1 MDEQK
6 QRETRI
12 ATLIDADYQTFSDE
26 KKSTEK
32 REEAK
37 RKLFNFV
44 EPKSEK
50 KVLPKQ
56 SISLSKEVFENEEV
70 KNVKPEKEIKFFSQ
84 TEIEPK
90 KIIED
95 DIVNEIEQE
104 PEFEI
109 EQESEFEIEQQTEYE
124 DDLAQ
129 EEKRLQRKK
138 VVYENQKKPSLKLRL
153 KLAICAIALVLTC
166 LGGWAIYNAVEIKTL
181 TGEAQAKNAEY
192 NINVM
197 KVIRTTSK
205 LDDLTNPNSITN
217 LDELESANVVQ
228 IIPKEKASP
237 KTIEKQSNWFDRLCN
252 WLSNL
257 FK

>member
-12 ATLIDADYQTFSDE
+12 ATLIDTDYQTFSDE

-56 SISLSKEVFENEEV
+56 SISLSKEVFENEEI
-70 KNVKPEKEIKFFSQ
+70 KNLEPEKEIKFFSQ

-95 DIVNEIEQE
+95 DIANKIEQE

-109 EQESEFEIEQQTEYE
+109 EQQTELE
-124 DDLAQ
+124 GNIAE
-129 EEKRLQRKK
+129 EEKRLQHKK

-197 KVIRTTSK
+197 KVIKTTSK

-217 LDELESANVVQ
+217 LDELESANIVQ

>member
-12 ATLIDADYQTFSDE
+12 ATLIDTDYQTFSDE

-56 SISLSKEVFENEEV
+56 SISLSKEVFENEEI
-70 KNVKPEKEIKFFSQ
+70 KNLEPEKEIKFFSQ

-95 DIVNEIEQE
+95 DIASEIEQE

-109 EQESEFEIEQQTEYE
+109 EQQTELE
-124 DDLAQ
+124 GDIAE
-129 EEKRLQRKK
+129 EEKRLQHKK
-138 VVYENQKKPSLKLRL
+138 VVYENQNKPSLKLRL

-197 KVIRTTSK
+197 KVIKTTSK

>member
-1 MDEQK
+1 MDEQE

-12 ATLIDADYQTFSDE
+12 ATLIDTDYQTFSDE

-84 TEIEPK
+84 TEIEPT

-104 PEFEI
+104 SEFEI
-109 EQESEFEIEQQTEYE
+109 EQEPEFEIEQQTEYE

-138 VVYENQKKPSLKLRL
+138 IVYENQKKPSLKLRL

-197 KVIRTTSK
+197 KVIKTTSK

>member
-1 MDEQK
+1 M
-6 QRETRI
+6 
-12 ATLIDADYQTFSDE
+12 
-26 KKSTEK
+26 
-32 REEAK
+32 
-37 RKLFNFV
+37 
-44 EPKSEK
+44 
-50 KVLPKQ
+50 PKQ
-56 SISLSKEVFENEEV
+56 SISLSKEVFENEEI
-70 KNVKPEKEIKFFSQ
+70 KNLEPEKEIKFFSQ

-95 DIVNEIEQE
+95 DIASEIEQE

-109 EQESEFEIEQQTEYE
+109 EQQTELE
-124 DDLAQ
+124 GDIAE
-129 EEKRLQRKK
+129 EEKRLQHKK

-197 KVIRTTSK
+197 KVIKTTSK

>member
-12 ATLIDADYQTFSDE
+12 ATLIDTDYQTFSDE

-84 TEIEPK
+84 TEIEPTK
-90 KIIED
+90 TIED

-104 PEFEI
+104 P
-109 EQESEFEIEQQTEYE
+109 EFEIEQQTEYE

-197 KVIRTTSK
+197 KVIKTTSK

>member
-104 PEFEI
+104 
-109 EQESEFEIEQQTEYE
+109 SEFEIEQQSEYE

-197 KVIRTTSK
+197 KVIKTTSK

>member
-12 ATLIDADYQTFSDE
+12 ATLIDTDYQTFSDE

-104 PEFEI
+104 PK
-109 EQESEFEIEQQTEYE
+109 FEIEQQTELE
-124 DDLAQ
+124 GDIAE

-192 NINVM
+192 NISVM
-197 KVIRTTSK
+197 KVIKTTSK

>member
-12 ATLIDADYQTFSDE
+12 ATLIDTGYQTFSDE

-90 KIIED
+90 KINED

-104 PEFEI
+104 P
-109 EQESEFEIEQQTEYE
+109 EFEIEQQTEYE

-138 VVYENQKKPSLKLRL
+138 IVYENQKKPSLKLRL
-153 KLAICAIALVLTC
+153 KLAICAIVLVLTC

>member
-12 ATLIDADYQTFSDE
+12 ATLIDKDYQTFSDE

-56 SISLSKEVFENEEV
+56 SISLSKEVFENEEI
-70 KNVKPEKEIKFFSQ
+70 KNLEPEKEIKFFSQ

-95 DIVNEIEQE
+95 DIASEIEQE

-109 EQESEFEIEQQTEYE
+109 EQQTELE
-124 DDLAQ
+124 GDIAE
-129 EEKRLQRKK
+129 EEKRLQHKK

-197 KVIRTTSK
+197 KVIKTTSK

>member
-70 KNVKPEKEIKFFSQ
+70 KNVEPEKEIKFFSQ

-104 PEFEI
+104 P
-109 EQESEFEIEQQTEYE
+109 EFEIEQQTEYE

-197 KVIRTTSK
+197 KVIKTTSK

>member
-1 MDEQK
+1 M
-6 QRETRI
+6 
-12 ATLIDADYQTFSDE
+12 IDTDYQTFSDE

-56 SISLSKEVFENEEV
+56 SISLNKEVFENEEV
-70 KNVKPEKEIKFFSQ
+70 ENVEPKNEIKFFSQ
-84 TEIEPK
+84 TEIEPE
-90 KIIED
+90 KIIEENIEENIEKNIED
-95 DIVNEIEQE
+95 DIADEIEQE
-104 PEFEI
+104 PEM
-109 EQESEFEIEQQTEYE
+109 EIEQQTEYE
-124 DDLAQ
+124 DDIVQ

-138 VVYENQKKPSLKLRL
+138 IVYENQKKPSIKLRL

-192 NINVM
+192 NISVM
-197 KVIRTTSK
+197 KVIKTTSK

-217 LDELESANVVQ
+217 LDELESANIVQ
-228 IIPKEKASP
+228 IIPKEKVSP
-237 KTIEKQSNWFDRLCN
+237 KTIEKQSNWFDRVCN

>member
-12 ATLIDADYQTFSDE
+12 ATLIDTDYQTFSDE

-56 SISLSKEVFENEEV
+56 SISLNKEVYENEEV
-70 KNVKPEKEIKFFSQ
+70 ENVKPEKEIKFFSQ

-95 DIVNEIEQE
+95 DIADGIEQE

-109 EQESEFEIEQQTEYE
+109 EQQTELE
-124 DDLAQ
+124 GDIAE

-138 VVYENQKKPSLKLRL
+138 VVYENQKKPSIKLRL

-192 NINVM
+192 NISVM
-197 KVIRTTSK
+197 KVIKTTSK

-217 LDELESANVVQ
+217 LDELESANIVQ
-228 IIPKEKASP
+228 IIPKEKVSP

>member
-12 ATLIDADYQTFSDE
+12 ATLIDTDYQTFSDE

-70 KNVKPEKEIKFFSQ
+70 KNVEPEKEINFFSQ

>member
-12 ATLIDADYQTFSDE
+12 ATLIDTDYQTFSDE

-95 DIVNEIEQE
+95 NIAN
-104 PEFEI
+104 
-109 EQESEFEIEQQTEYE
+109 EIEQQTELE
-124 DDLAQ
+124 GDIAE

-192 NINVM
+192 NISVM
-197 KVIRTTSK
+197 KVIKTTSK

-217 LDELESANVVQ
+217 LDELESANIVQ
-228 IIPKEKASP
+228 IIPKEKVSP

>member
-1 MDEQK
+1 MKFELVD
-6 QRETRI
+6 
-12 ATLIDADYQTFSDE
+12 L
-26 KKSTEK
+26 
-32 REEAK
+32 
-37 RKLFNFV
+37 NGN
-44 EPKSEK
+44 
-50 KVLPKQ
+50 KVKDVT
-56 SISLSKEVFENEEV
+56 LSKEVFENEEI
-70 KNVKPEKEIKFFSQ
+70 KNLEPEKEIKFFSQ

-95 DIVNEIEQE
+95 DIVSEIEQE

-109 EQESEFEIEQQTEYE
+109 EQQTELE
-124 DDLAQ
+124 GDIAE
-129 EEKRLQRKK
+129 EEKRLQHKK

>member
-6 QRETRI
+6 QNETRI
-12 ATLIDADYQTFSDE
+12 ATLIDTDYQTFSDE
-26 KKSTEK
+26 KKSAEK

-44 EPKSEK
+44 ESKSEK

-56 SISLSKEVFENEEV
+56 SISLNKEVFTNEEME
-70 KNVKPEKEIKFFSQ
+70 KEKPEKEIKFFSQ
-84 TEIEPK
+84 
-90 KIIED
+90 
-95 DIVNEIEQE
+95 NEIEANIE
-104 PEFEI
+104 PEKEVEKEI
-109 EQESEFEIEQQTEYE
+109 ETEDQPEYE
-124 DDLAQ
+124 ENVAQ
-129 EEKRLQRKK
+129 EENRLQRKK
-138 VVYENQKKPSLKLRL
+138 IVYENQKKPSIKLRL
-153 KLAICAIALVLTC
+153 KLAICAVALVLTC

-192 NINVM
+192 NISVM

-217 LDELESANVVQ
+217 LDELESANIVQ
-228 IIPKEKASP
+228 MIPKEKSLP
-237 KTIEKQSNWFDRLCN
+237 KTIEKQSNWFDRVCN

>member
-12 ATLIDADYQTFSDE
+12 ATLIDTDYQTFSDE

-56 SISLSKEVFENEEV
+56 SISLSKEVFENEEI
-70 KNVKPEKEIKFFSQ
+70 KNVEPEKEIKFFSQ

-104 PEFEI
+104 PEM
-109 EQESEFEIEQQTEYE
+109 EIEQQTECE
-124 DDLAQ
+124 DDIVQ

-197 KVIRTTSK
+197 KVIKTTSK

-217 LDELESANVVQ
+217 LDELESANIVQ
-228 IIPKEKASP
+228 IIPKEKVSP

>member
-1 MDEQK
+1 M
-6 QRETRI
+6 
-12 ATLIDADYQTFSDE
+12 IDTDYQTFSDE

-56 SISLSKEVFENEEV
+56 SISLSKEVFENEEI
-70 KNVKPEKEIKFFSQ
+70 KNLEPEKEIKFFSQ

-90 KIIED
+90 KIIEE
-95 DIVNEIEQE
+95 DIANEIEQE

-109 EQESEFEIEQQTEYE
+109 EQQTELE
-124 DDLAQ
+124 GDFAE

-197 KVIRTTSK
+197 KVIKTTSK

-228 IIPKEKASP
+228 IIPKEKVSP

>member
-1 MDEQK
+1 M
-6 QRETRI
+6 
-12 ATLIDADYQTFSDE
+12 IDTDYQTFSDE

-56 SISLSKEVFENEEV
+56 SISLSKEVFENEEI
-70 KNVKPEKEIKFFSQ
+70 KNLEPEKEIKFFSQ

-95 DIVNEIEQE
+95 DIVSEIEQE

-109 EQESEFEIEQQTEYE
+109 EQQTELE
-124 DDLAQ
+124 GDIAE

-166 LGGWAIYNAVEIKTL
+166 LGGWAIYNAIEIKTL

-197 KVIRTTSK
+197 KVIKTTSK

-217 LDELESANVVQ
+217 LDELESANIVQ

>member
-1 MDEQK
+1 M
-6 QRETRI
+6 
-12 ATLIDADYQTFSDE
+12 IDTDYQTFSDE

-56 SISLSKEVFENEEV
+56 SISLSKEVFENEEI
-70 KNVKPEKEIKFFSQ
+70 KNLEPEKEIKFFSQ

-90 KIIED
+90 KRIEE

-104 PEFEI
+104 PEM
-109 EQESEFEIEQQTEYE
+109 EIEQQTECE
-124 DDLAQ
+124 DDIVQ

-153 KLAICAIALVLTC
+153 KLAICAFALVLTC

-228 IIPKEKASP
+228 IIPKEKVSP

>member
-6 QRETRI
+6 QKETRI
-12 ATLIDADYQTFSDE
+12 ATLIDTDYQTFSDE

-109 EQESEFEIEQQTEYE
+109 EQQTEYE

-138 VVYENQKKPSLKLRL
+138 IVYENQKKPSLKLRL

-197 KVIRTTSK
+197 KVIKTTSK

>member
-12 ATLIDADYQTFSDE
+12 ATLIDTDYQTFSDE

-84 TEIEPK
+84 TDIEPK

-95 DIVNEIEQE
+95 NIAN
-104 PEFEI
+104 
-109 EQESEFEIEQQTEYE
+109 EIEQQTELE
-124 DDLAQ
+124 GDIAE

-192 NINVM
+192 NISVM
-197 KVIRTTSK
+197 KVIKTTSK

-217 LDELESANVVQ
+217 LDELESANIVQ
-228 IIPKEKASP
+228 IIPKEKVSP

>member
-12 ATLIDADYQTFSDE
+12 ATLIDTDYQTFSDE

-56 SISLSKEVFENEEV
+56 SISLSKEVFDNEEI
-70 KNVKPEKEIKFFSQ
+70 KNLEPKKEIKFFSQ

-90 KIIED
+90 KIIEENIEENIED
-95 DIVNEIEQE
+95 DIV
-104 PEFEI
+104 
-109 EQESEFEIEQQTEYE
+109 SEIEQQTELE
-124 DDLAQ
+124 GNIAE
-129 EEKRLQRKK
+129 EEKRLQHKK

-197 KVIRTTSK
+197 KVIKTTSK

-217 LDELESANVVQ
+217 LDELESANVVH

>member
-12 ATLIDADYQTFSDE
+12 ATLIDTDYQTFSDE

-56 SISLSKEVFENEEV
+56 SISLSKEVFENEEI
-70 KNVKPEKEIKFFSQ
+70 KNLEPEKEIKFFSQ

-95 DIVNEIEQE
+95 DIANKIEQE

-109 EQESEFEIEQQTEYE
+109 EQQTELE
-124 DDLAQ
+124 GNIAE
-129 EEKRLQRKK
+129 EEKRLQHKK

-197 KVIRTTSK
+197 KVIKTTSK

-217 LDELESANVVQ
+217 LDELESANIVQ

-252 WLSNL
+252 
-257 FK
+257 

>member
-84 TEIEPK
+84 TEIEPT

-109 EQESEFEIEQQTEYE
+109 EQQTEYE
-124 DDLAQ
+124 HDLAQ

>member
-12 ATLIDADYQTFSDE
+12 ATLIDTGYQTFSDG

-84 TEIEPK
+84 TGIEPK

-95 DIVNEIEQE
+95 DIVNEIEQD

-109 EQESEFEIEQQTEYE
+109 EQESEFEIQQQTEYE

-228 IIPKEKASP
+228 IIPKEKAYP

>member
-12 ATLIDADYQTFSDE
+12 ATLIDTDYQTFSDE

-56 SISLSKEVFENEEV
+56 SISLSKEVFENEEI
-70 KNVKPEKEIKFFSQ
+70 KNLEPEKEIKFFSQ

-95 DIVNEIEQE
+95 DIVSEIEQE

-109 EQESEFEIEQQTEYE
+109 EQQTELE
-124 DDLAQ
+124 GDIAE
-129 EEKRLQRKK
+129 EEKRLQHKK

-197 KVIRTTSK
+197 KVIKTTSK

-217 LDELESANVVQ
+217 LDELESANIVQ
-228 IIPKEKASP
+228 IIPKEKVSP

>member
-12 ATLIDADYQTFSDE
+12 ATLIDTDYQTFSDE

-32 REEAK
+32 REKAK

-56 SISLSKEVFENEEV
+56 SISLSKEVFENEEI
-70 KNVKPEKEIKFFSQ
+70 KNLEPEKEIKFFSQ

-90 KIIED
+90 RIIED
-95 DIVNEIEQE
+95 DIANKIEQE

-109 EQESEFEIEQQTEYE
+109 EQQTELE
-124 DDLAQ
+124 GNIAE
-129 EEKRLQRKK
+129 EEKRLQHKK
-138 VVYENQKKPSLKLRL
+138 VVYENQKKTSLKLRL

-197 KVIRTTSK
+197 KVVKTTSK

>member
-12 ATLIDADYQTFSDE
+12 ATLIDTDYQTFSDE

-109 EQESEFEIEQQTEYE
+109 EQQTEYE
-124 DDLAQ
+124 HDLAQ

-138 VVYENQKKPSLKLRL
+138 VVYENQKKPSIKLRL

>member
-1 MDEQK
+1 MDGQK

-12 ATLIDADYQTFSDE
+12 ATLIDTDYQTFSDE

-84 TEIEPK
+84 TEIEPT

-109 EQESEFEIEQQTEYE
+109 EQEPEFEIEQQTEYE

>member
-12 ATLIDADYQTFSDE
+12 VTLIDTDYQTFSDE

-109 EQESEFEIEQQTEYE
+109 EQEPEFEIEQQTEYE

-129 EEKRLQRKK
+129 VEKRLQRKK
-138 VVYENQKKPSLKLRL
+138 VVYESQKKPSLKLRL

>member
-12 ATLIDADYQTFSDE
+12 ATLIDTDYQTFSDE

-95 DIVNEIEQE
+95 DIVSEIEQE

-109 EQESEFEIEQQTEYE
+109 EQQTELE
-124 DDLAQ
+124 GDIAE

-192 NINVM
+192 NISVM
-197 KVIRTTSK
+197 KVIKTTSK

-217 LDELESANVVQ
+217 LDELESANIVQ
-228 IIPKEKASP
+228 IIPKEKVSP

>member
-12 ATLIDADYQTFSDE
+12 ATLIDTDYQTFSDE

-70 KNVKPEKEIKFFSQ
+70 KNVEPEKEINFFSQ

-197 KVIRTTSK
+197 KVIKTTSK

>member
-1 MDEQK
+1 MNEQK
-6 QRETRI
+6 QREIRI
-12 ATLIDADYQTFSDE
+12 ATLIDTDYQTFSDK

-56 SISLSKEVFENEEV
+56 SISLSKEVFENEEI
-70 KNVKPEKEIKFFSQ
+70 KNVEPEKEIKFFSQ

-90 KIIED
+90 KIIEENIEENIED
-95 DIVNEIEQE
+95 DIV
-104 PEFEI
+104 
-109 EQESEFEIEQQTEYE
+109 SEIEQQTELE
-124 DDLAQ
+124 GNIAE

-197 KVIRTTSK
+197 KVIKTTSK

>member
-12 ATLIDADYQTFSDE
+12 ATLIDTDYQTFSDK

-56 SISLSKEVFENEEV
+56 SISLSKEVFENEEI
-70 KNVKPEKEIKFFSQ
+70 KNLEPEKEIKFFSQ

-95 DIVNEIEQE
+95 DIVSEIEQE

-109 EQESEFEIEQQTEYE
+109 EQQTELE
-124 DDLAQ
+124 GDIAE

-197 KVIRTTSK
+197 KVIKTTSK

-217 LDELESANVVQ
+217 LDELESANIVQ

>member
-12 ATLIDADYQTFSDE
+12 ATLIETDYQTFSDE

-56 SISLSKEVFENEEV
+56 SISLSKEVFENEEI
-70 KNVKPEKEIKFFSQ
+70 KNLEPEKEIKFFSQ

-95 DIVNEIEQE
+95 DIVSEIEQE

-109 EQESEFEIEQQTEYE
+109 EQQTELE
-124 DDLAQ
+124 GDIAE
-129 EEKRLQRKK
+129 EEKRLKHKK
-138 VVYENQKKPSLKLRL
+138 VVYENQKKPSIKLRL

-192 NINVM
+192 NISVM

-228 IIPKEKASP
+228 IIPKEKVSP

>member
-6 QRETRI
+6 QTETRI
-12 ATLIDADYQTFSDE
+12 ATLIDTDYQTFSDE

-56 SISLSKEVFENEEV
+56 SISLSKEVFENEEI
-70 KNVKPEKEIKFFSQ
+70 KNLEPEKEIKFFSQ

-95 DIVNEIEQE
+95 DIVSEIEQE
-104 PEFEI
+104 PEREI
-109 EQESEFEIEQQTEYE
+109 EQRTELE
-124 DDLAQ
+124 GDIAE

-153 KLAICAIALVLTC
+153 KLAICAFALVLTC

-197 KVIRTTSK
+197 KVIKTTSK

-217 LDELESANVVQ
+217 LDELESANIVQ
-228 IIPKEKASP
+228 IIPKEKVSP

-252 WLSNL
+252 WLSKL

>member
-12 ATLIDADYQTFSDE
+12 ATLIDTGYQTFSDG

-56 SISLSKEVFENEEV
+56 SISLSKEVFENEEI
-70 KNVKPEKEIKFFSQ
+70 KNLEPEKEIKFFSQ

-95 DIVNEIEQE
+95 DIVSEIEQE

-109 EQESEFEIEQQTEYE
+109 EQQTELE
-124 DDLAQ
+124 GDIAE

>member
-84 TEIEPK
+84 TEIEPT

-95 DIVNEIEQE
+95 DIVNEIEQD
-104 PEFEI
+104 PEFGI
-109 EQESEFEIEQQTEYE
+109 EQEPEFEIEQQTEYE

>member
-12 ATLIDADYQTFSDE
+12 STLIDADYQTFSDE

-109 EQESEFEIEQQTEYE
+109 EQESEFEIGQQTEYE

-197 KVIRTTSK
+197 KVIKTTSK